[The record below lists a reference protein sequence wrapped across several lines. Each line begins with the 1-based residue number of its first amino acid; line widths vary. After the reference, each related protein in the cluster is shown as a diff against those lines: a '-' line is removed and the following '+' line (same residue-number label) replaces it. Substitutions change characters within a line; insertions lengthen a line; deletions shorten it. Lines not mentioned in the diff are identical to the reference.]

1 MQFQNLKNISE
12 LKLPSASIIA
22 SNYPSSTPVLDAKA
36 STSLAS
42 ALRSVRRTF
51 RDSDKYTSAERAIYS
66 AAPASVQSSISV
78 SGYAY
83 ENIITQLWYSSNV
96 PKSVQSVVSNQMS
109 AVSSAGQAIITKD
122 EAKSTSSSSAAGARI
137 TALGVAGVVGVV
149 GGVFAAAM

>member
-1 MQFQNLKNISE
+1 
-12 LKLPSASIIA
+12 
-22 SNYPSSTPVLDAKA
+22 
-36 STSLAS
+36 
-42 ALRSVRRTF
+42 
-51 RDSDKYTSAERAIYS
+51 
-66 AAPASVQSSISV
+66 
-78 SGYAY
+78 
-83 ENIITQLWYSSNV
+83 V